1 MQNCVC
7 FTVRFMGAPT
17 AVVSPRNY
25 HNIPQVLLPEKT
37 EVRCGTHCT
46 VKKNQTNCKILDLH
60 HEVCFSSLSLGPELM
75 PTARGGAQP
84 DPGLCRGRPP
94 TAEQLWQRSSR
105 REAHTTIWEVF
116 SHNPRQR
123 QWPQSLRCHF
133 LQTLHHIFLLG
144 EWRGLRHSY
153 QVRTLQF
160 FLSLLLPAFIKK
172 FFTIIL
178 KQMIGLLQCSV
189 SKESPGRAVHCHFLL
204 AIFIEP
210 LAADTVFG
218 KTVTF
223 KWFKQQMWAIK

>member
-1 MQNCVC
+1 MLNRVG

-17 AVVSPRNY
+17 PVASLRNC
-25 HNIPQVLLPEKT
+25 HNIPQVILPEKP

-46 VKKNQTNCKILDLH
+46 VKNNCKILDLRH
-60 HEVCFSSLSLGPELM
+60 HEVCFSSLSLDPELM

-84 DPGLCRGRPP
+84 DPGLCGGRPP

-123 QWPQSLRCHF
+123 QWSQSLRCHF
-133 LQTLHHIFLLG
+133 LQTLCHFFLLR

-160 FLSLLLPAFIKK
+160 FLSLLLPAFIKN
-172 FFTIIL
+172 FFTIMS
-178 KQMIGLLQCSV
+178 KQMIGLLQRS
-189 SKESPGRAVHCHFLL
+189 AF
-204 AIFIEP
+204 
-210 LAADTVFG
+210 
-218 KTVTF
+218 
-223 KWFKQQMWAIK
+223 